1 MTVNE
6 LVRKAAK
13 KLETPF
19 LLIDLDIVED
29 NYRKLA
35 NAIPGCKIFYAVKAN
50 SHPRIIERLR
60 DLGSNF
66 DVASVGEI
74 NKLLSLQI
82 TPDRMIFANPIKRER
97 DIAYAYDIG
106 LNLFVA
112 DSPMELEKIA
122 ENAPGS
128 QVVIRVAVENRHSD
142 WPLSRKFGT
151 DPLSAVQL
159 IEQAARLRLHP
170 VGVSFHVGS
179 QNYDPKSW
187 WNAIESVARVFYWA
201 EKLYGINLHVLD
213 IGGGMPVKHV
223 KPIPDVDD
231 IGRTVMQAVNEFLY
245 GVNDLQIFAEPGRSM
260 VGDSAILV
268 TRVLLRC
275 RRGSEEWV
283 YIDAGVFHGLMETI
297 ENFRY
302 EIVVEGKENEQK
314 MPFVLAGPTCDSVD
328 KIYDD
333 AMLPYNVT
341 LDDIL
346 YFINAGAYTVEYAT
360 NFNGIPGPRVYF
372 VQDLA
377 STI

>member
-13 KLETPF
+13 ELETPF
-19 LLIDLDIVED
+19 LLIDLDIVEE

-35 NAIPGCKIFYAVKAN
+35 NAIPDCRIFYAVKAN

-60 DLGSNF
+60 DLGSSF

-74 NKLLSLQI
+74 NKLLSLNV
-82 TPDRMIFANPIKRER
+82 TPDRMIFANPIKREK

-106 LNLFVA
+106 LNLFAA

-142 WPLSRKFGT
+142 WPLSRKFGA
-151 DPLSAVQL
+151 DPMTAVQL
-159 IEQAARLRLHP
+159 IEQAARLRLKP

-187 WNAIESVARVFYWA
+187 WNAIESVARV
-201 EKLYGINLHVLD
+201 D
-213 IGGGMPVKHV
+213 IGGGIPVKHV
-223 KPIPDVDD
+223 KPIPTVDE
-231 IGRTVMQAVNEFLY
+231 IGNIVEQAINEYLG
-245 GVNDLQIFAEPGRSM
+245 GVKDLQIFAEPGRSM

-275 RRGSEEWV
+275 QRGSEEWV

-302 EIVVEGKENEQK
+302 EIVVEGKEDEQK

-328 KIYDD
+328 KVYDD
-333 AMLPYNVT
+333 AMLPYNIT
-341 LDDIL
+341 LDDIV

-360 NFNGIPGPRVYF
+360 NFNGIPGPKVYF